1 MRLRLAPLMLALGTA
16 SLLSACGGGVEV
28 EVGGG
33 GGGGGGGT
41 VYPRPNPNP
50 NPPTLSCSP
59 AGLAAS
65 AASAWGTVC
74 MLTSSGEIVV
84 ELYDTYSPQTV
95 ANFYK
100 YVAAGFYSN
109 TLIHRV
115 DRDFVIQG
123 GGYTSGMVTKPAL
136 YAPIKLESN
145 NGLSNLRGTLAMA
158 RRSDADSATSQFF
171 FNVVDN
177 TSLDYQSPANPGY
190 AVFGRVVSG
199 MDVVRRIWD
208 APRSPTKGEGVMK
221 GQLFEVPV
229 KVLTVRRATAPQ
241 PASQPAT

>member
-1 MRLRLAPLMLALGTA
+1 MRLSQRLAALVLVLGTA
-16 SLLSACGGGVEV
+16 TLLSACGGGAYVEV
-28 EVGGG
+28 GDGGG

-41 VYPRPNPNP
+41 RYPVPNPVP
-50 NPPTLSCSP
+50 NAPTQSCSA

-65 AASAWGTVC
+65 AASAWPTVC

-84 ELYDTYSPQTV
+84 ELYDTYAPQTV

-100 YVAAGFYSN
+100 YVAAGFYTK

-123 GGYTSGMVTKPAL
+123 GGYSSGMVPKTPL

-177 TSLDYQSPANPGY
+177 TSLDYKSATDPGY
-190 AVFGRVVSG
+190 AVFGRIISGLATLDAINVVPTYTYSPS
-199 MDVVRRIWD
+199 DIQ
-208 APRSPTKGEGVMK
+208 PRT
-221 GQLFEVPV
+221 EVLV
-229 KVLTVRRATAPQ
+229 YWMQRLK
-241 PASQPAT
+241 

>member
-1 MRLRLAPLMLALGTA
+1 MRQRIATLLLALGTA
-16 SLLSACGGGVEV
+16 ALLSACGGGAEV
-28 EVGGG
+28 EISGGG
-33 GGGGGGGT
+33 GGGGGST
-41 VYPRPNPNP
+41 PYPQPNPNP

-65 AASAWGTVC
+65 AASKWGTVC

-100 YVAAGFYSN
+100 YVSAGFYSN

-123 GGYTSGMVTKPAL
+123 GGYTSGMVSKPAL

-145 NGLSNLRGTLAMA
+145 NGLSNLRGTIAMA
-158 RRSDADSATSQFF
+158 RRSDPDSATSQFF
-171 FNVVDN
+171 FNVNDN

-190 AVFGRVVSG
+190 AVFGRIISGLPTLDAINVVPTYTYSST
-199 MDVVRRIWD
+199 DIE
-208 APRSPTKGEGVMK
+208 PRT
-221 GQLFEVPV
+221 EVLV
-229 KVLTVRRATAPQ
+229 YWMQRLK
-241 PASQPAT
+241 

>member
-1 MRLRLAPLMLALGTA
+1 MRLPSRLLSLVLALGAATV
-16 SLLSACGGGVEV
+16 LSACGGGVEV

-33 GGGGGGGT
+33 GGGGGGGGT
-41 VYPRPNPNP
+41 QYPRPNPNP
-50 NPPTLSCSP
+50 NPPTQSCSP

-65 AASAWGTVC
+65 AASKWGTVC

-84 ELYDTYSPQTV
+84 ELYDTYAPQTV

-100 YVAAGFYSN
+100 YVSAGFYSN

-123 GGYTSGMVTKPAL
+123 GGYTSGMVAKTPL

-158 RRSDADSATSQFF
+158 RRSDPDSATSQFF
-171 FNVVDN
+171 FNVNDN
-177 TSLDYQSPANPGY
+177 TSLDYQSATNPGY
-190 AVFGRVVSG
+190 AVFGRIISG
-199 MDVVRRIWD
+199 LPVMDAINVLPTYTYSSTDIE
-208 APRSPTKGEGVMK
+208 PRT
-221 GQLFEVPV
+221 EVLV
-229 KVLTVRRATAPQ
+229 YWAQRLK
-241 PASQPAT
+241 

>member
-1 MRLRLAPLMLALGTA
+1 MSMRLFRRLSSLVLAASTA
-16 SLLSACGGGVEV
+16 ALLSACGGGVSV

-33 GGGGGGGT
+33 GGGGGGT
-41 VYPRPNPNP
+41 PYPVPNPVP
-50 NPPTLSCSP
+50 NAPTQSCSA

-65 AASAWGTVC
+65 AASTWPTVC
-74 MLTSSGEIVV
+74 MLTSSGEMVV

-100 YVAAGFYSN
+100 YVAAGFYTK

-123 GGYTSGMVTKPAL
+123 GGYTSGMVAKTAL

-171 FNVVDN
+171 FNVQDN
-177 TSLDYQSPANPGY
+177 TSLDYQSGANPGY
-190 AVFGRVVSG
+190 AVFGRIISGLNTLDAINVVPTYTYSQT
-199 MDVVRRIWD
+199 DIE
-208 APRSPTKGEGVMK
+208 PRT
-221 GQLFEVPV
+221 EVLV
-229 KVLTVRRATAPQ
+229 YWVQRLK
-241 PASQPAT
+241 

>member
-1 MRLRLAPLMLALGTA
+1 MRPPFLRIASLLATLGTA
-16 SLLSACGGGVEV
+16 ALLSACGGGAEV
-28 EVGGG
+28 EFG

-41 VYPRPNPNP
+41 PYPQPNPNP
-50 NPPTLSCSP
+50 NPPTQSCSA

-65 AASAWGTVC
+65 AASSWGTVC

-84 ELYDTYSPQTV
+84 ELYDTYAPETV

-100 YVAAGFYSN
+100 YVSAGFYTQ

-123 GGYTSGMVTKPAL
+123 GGYASGMVAKTPL

-145 NGLSNLRGTLAMA
+145 NGLSNLRGTIAMA

-177 TSLDYQSPANPGY
+177 TSLDYQSASNPGY
-190 AVFGRVVSG
+190 AVFGRIISGLNTLDAINVVPTYTYSST
-199 MDVVRRIWD
+199 DIE
-208 APRSPTKGEGVMK
+208 PRT
-221 GQLFEVPV
+221 EVLV
-229 KVLTVRRATAPQ
+229 YWMQRLK
-241 PASQPAT
+241 

>member
-1 MRLRLAPLMLALGTA
+1 
-16 SLLSACGGGVEV
+16 
-28 EVGGG
+28 
-33 GGGGGGGT
+33 
-41 VYPRPNPNP
+41 
-50 NPPTLSCSP
+50 
-59 AGLAAS
+59 AAS
-65 AASAWGTVC
+65 TWGTVC

-100 YVAAGFYSN
+100 YVAAGFYTK

-115 DRDFVIQG
+115 DRDFVVQG
-123 GGYTSGMVTKPAL
+123 GGYTSGMVAKTPL

-177 TSLDYQSPANPGY
+177 TSLDYKSATDPGY
-190 AVFGRVVSG
+190 AVFGRIISGLATLDAINVVPTYTYSQT
-199 MDVVRRIWD
+199 DIQ
-208 APRSPTKGEGVMK
+208 PRT
-221 GQLFEVPV
+221 EVLV
-229 KVLTVRRATAPQ
+229 YWAQRLK
-241 PASQPAT
+241 

>member
-1 MRLRLAPLMLALGTA
+1 MRLPARLAGLLLAVTSALM
-16 SLLSACGGGVEV
+16 LSACGGGVEV

-33 GGGGGGGT
+33 GGGGGGG
-41 VYPRPNPNP
+41 VQYPRPNPNP
-50 NPPTLSCSP
+50 NPSTLSCSP

-65 AASAWGTVC
+65 AASKWGTVC

-115 DRDFVIQG
+115 DRDFVVQG
-123 GGYTSGMVTKPAL
+123 GGYTSGMVSKAAL

-158 RRSDADSATSQFF
+158 RRSDPDTATSQFF
-171 FNVVDN
+171 FNVNDN

-190 AVFGRVVSG
+190 AVFGRIISGLNTLDAINVVPTYTYSST
-199 MDVVRRIWD
+199 DIE
-208 APRSPTKGEGVMK
+208 PRT
-221 GQLFEVPV
+221 EVLV
-229 KVLTVRRATAPQ
+229 YWMQRLK
-241 PASQPAT
+241 

>member
-1 MRLRLAPLMLALGTA
+1 MRLLNRFASLALAAGTA
-16 SLLSACGGGVEV
+16 ALLSACGGG
-28 EVGGG
+28 GGYHDHDGG

-41 VYPRPNPNP
+41 QYPQPNPTP
-50 NPPTLSCSP
+50 NAPTLSCSA

-65 AASAWGTVC
+65 AASTWGTVC

-95 ANFYK
+95 ANFYN
-100 YVAAGFYSN
+100 YVAAGFYTK

-123 GGYTSGMVTKPAL
+123 GGYTTAMVTKTPL

-145 NGLSNLRGTLAMA
+145 NGLSNLRGTIAMA
-158 RRSDADSATSQFF
+158 RRNDADSATSQFF

-177 TSLDYQSPANPGY
+177 TRLDYQSAANPGY
-190 AVFGRVVSG
+190 AVFGRIISGLNTLDAINVVPTYTYSQT
-199 MDVVRRIWD
+199 DIQ
-208 APRSPTKGEGVMK
+208 PRT
-221 GQLFEVPV
+221 EVLV
-229 KVLTVRRATAPQ
+229 YWAQRLK
-241 PASQPAT
+241 

>member
-1 MRLRLAPLMLALGTA
+1 MRLPRRLVSLALAACTTV
-16 SLLSACGGGVEV
+16 LLSACGGGVSV
-28 EVGGG
+28 EVDGGG

-41 VYPRPNPNP
+41 PYPVPNPVP
-50 NPPTLSCSP
+50 NAPTQSCSA

-65 AASAWGTVC
+65 AASTWPTVC

-100 YVAAGFYSN
+100 YVAAGFYTK

-115 DRDFVIQG
+115 DRDFVVQG
-123 GGYTSGMVTKPAL
+123 GGYTSGMVAKTPL

-145 NGLSNLRGTLAMA
+145 NGLSNLRGTIAMA

-177 TSLDYQSPANPGY
+177 TSLDYQSAASPGY
-190 AVFGRVVSG
+190 AVFGRIISGLNTLDAINVV
-199 MDVVRRIWD
+199 
-208 APRSPTKGEGVMK
+208 PTYTYSPTDIEPRT
-221 GQLFEVPV
+221 EVLV
-229 KVLTVRRATAPQ
+229 YWMQRLK
-241 PASQPAT
+241 

>member
-1 MRLRLAPLMLALGTA
+1 VPNAPTQ
-16 SLLSACGGGVEV
+16 
-28 EVGGG
+28 
-33 GGGGGGGT
+33 
-41 VYPRPNPNP
+41 
-50 NPPTLSCSP
+50 SCSA

-65 AASAWGTVC
+65 AASTWPTVC

-100 YVAAGFYSN
+100 YVAAGFYTK

-123 GGYTSGMVTKPAL
+123 GGYTSGMVAKTPL

-145 NGLSNLRGTLAMA
+145 NGLSNLRGTIAMA

-177 TSLDYQSPANPGY
+177 TSLDYQSATNPGY
-190 AVFGRVVSG
+190 AVFGRIISGLNTLDAINVV
-199 MDVVRRIWD
+199 
-208 APRSPTKGEGVMK
+208 PTYTYSPTDIEPRT
-221 GQLFEVPV
+221 EVLV
-229 KVLTVRRATAPQ
+229 YWMQRLK
-241 PASQPAT
+241 

>member
-1 MRLRLAPLMLALGTA
+1 MRLTSRLTCRLASLVLSLSTA
-16 SLLSACGGGVEV
+16 ALLSACGGGASIEIG
-28 EVGGG
+28 GGG

-41 VYPRPNPNP
+41 PYPQPNPNP
-50 NPPTLSCSP
+50 NPPTLSCSQ

-65 AASAWGTVC
+65 AASAWPTAC

-100 YVAAGFYSN
+100 YVAAGFYTK

-123 GGYTSGMVTKPAL
+123 GGYTSGMVAKAPLYPA
-136 YAPIKLESN
+136 IKLESN

-171 FNVVDN
+171 FNVKDN
-177 TSLDYQSPANPGY
+177 TSLDYQNAANPGY
-190 AVFGRVVSG
+190 AVFGRIISGLATLDAINVVPTYTYSAT
-199 MDVVRRIWD
+199 DIE
-208 APRSPTKGEGVMK
+208 PRT
-221 GQLFEVPV
+221 EVLV
-229 KVLTVRRATAPQ
+229 YWVQRLK
-241 PASQPAT
+241 

>member
-1 MRLRLAPLMLALGTA
+1 MRLPTRLLSIVVAVGTA
-16 SLLSACGGGVEV
+16 ALLTACGGGIAI

-33 GGGGGGGT
+33 GGGGGGGGT
-41 VYPRPNPNP
+41 QYPRPNPNP

-65 AASAWGTVC
+65 EASPWGTVC

-84 ELYDTYSPQTV
+84 ELYDSYAPQTV

-100 YVAAGFYSN
+100 YVAAGFYTQ

-123 GGYTSGMVTKPAL
+123 GGYSSGMVTKPPL

-145 NGLSNLRGTLAMA
+145 NGLSNLRGTIAMA

-171 FNVVDN
+171 FNVQDN
-177 TSLDYQSPANPGY
+177 TSLDYQNAANPGY
-190 AVFGRVVSG
+190 AVFGRIISGLNTLDAINVV
-199 MDVVRRIWD
+199 
-208 APRSPTKGEGVMK
+208 PTYTYSPTDIEPRT
-221 GQLFEVPV
+221 EVLV
-229 KVLTVRRATAPQ
+229 YWAQRLK
-241 PASQPAT
+241 

>member
-1 MRLRLAPLMLALGTA
+1 MRLLPHRLASLVLAFGA
-16 SLLSACGGGVEV
+16 AALLSACGGGVEV
-28 EVGGG
+28 DIGGGG

-41 VYPRPNPNP
+41 QYPRPNPNP
-50 NPPTLSCSP
+50 NPPTLSCSA

-65 AASAWGTVC
+65 AASQWGTVC

-100 YVAAGFYSN
+100 YVAAGFYTS

-115 DRDFVIQG
+115 DRDFVVQG
-123 GGYTSGMVTKPAL
+123 GGYTSGMVVKQPL

-145 NGLSNLRGTLAMA
+145 NGLSNLRGTIAMA

-171 FNVVDN
+171 FNVQDN
-177 TSLDYQSPANPGY
+177 TSLDYQSAASPGY
-190 AVFGRVVSG
+190 AVFGRIISGLNTLDAINVVPTYTYSQT
-199 MDVVRRIWD
+199 DIE
-208 APRSPTKGEGVMK
+208 PRT
-221 GQLFEVPV
+221 EVLV
-229 KVLTVRRATAPQ
+229 YWAQRLK
-241 PASQPAT
+241 